1 MKNLEGKLIANTYET
16 LYNSL
21 STKGLRP
28 RFQKLDNEASN
39 ILIQILQGKI
49 LTFSWCHQ
57 TRTGTMQLN
66 DRYKYSGTI
75 VLQYCTVSIQISH

>member
-1 MKNLEGKLIANTYET
+1 MKNREGKLIANTYEK

-39 ILIQILQGKI
+39 ILIQILQDKNI
-49 LTFSWCHQ
+49 DF
-57 TRTGTMQLN
+57 QLVPPN
-66 DRYKYSGTI
+66 MHRRNAY
-75 VLQYCTVSIQISH
+75 